1 MLYFLGKFYQRY
13 FMNAFI
19 LAATFDSTEFLVYRI
34 LSIIGLILVFLTAL
48 VTIIIV
54 LFQKSNSD
62 GIQGITASSET
73 FFGKNKGQSIESKLK
88 KWTWIC
94 LGVLAFLAIAIY
106 IVGIIVQ

>member
-1 MLYFLGKFYQRY
+1 MIANL
-13 FMNAFI
+13 
-19 LAATFDSTEFLVYRI
+19 LAASFDSTQFTVYRV
-34 LSIIGLILVFLTAL
+34 LSIIGLVLVFLTAL
-48 VTIIIV
+48 VTIVIV

-73 FFGKNKGQSIESKLK
+73 FFGKNRGQSIEAKLK

-94 LGVLAFLAIAIY
+94 LGVLAILSIAIY